1 MKVKDIMSADVE
13 CVRPNDTV
21 QEAAIKME
29 ELNVGLLPVGERERV
44 TGVVTDRDITVRGVA
59 KGLDLRSTPVRN
71 LMSRDIIYCY
81 EDDDIESAVRLMQE
95 RQVRRV
101 LALSRDQRL
110 VGILSLGKLAV
121 ECGDPQRIGQVLQD
135 VSEPAIAWRW
145 TGA

>member
-71 LMSRDIIYCY
+71 LMLRHHLLL
-81 EDDDIESAVRLMQE
+81 R
-95 RQVRRV
+95 
-101 LALSRDQRL
+101 
-110 VGILSLGKLAV
+110 G
-121 ECGDPQRIGQVLQD
+121 
-135 VSEPAIAWRW
+135 
-145 TGA
+145 